1 MQSIGNATEATTEE
15 DKTRRDL
22 KLPDFP
28 AFGVIKRAEHS
39 SSNSL
44 AGLTACSA
52 AGFPRTSLAGEW
64 YKPRQR
70 SGSVLPLDSGCARVN
85 QSGG

>member
-1 MQSIGNATEATTEE
+1 MQNIGNATEATTEE

-22 KLPDFP
+22 KLPCVR
-28 AFGVIKRAEHS
+28 VIKRAEHS

-70 SGSVLPLDSGCARVN
+70 SGSVLPLDSGCASVN